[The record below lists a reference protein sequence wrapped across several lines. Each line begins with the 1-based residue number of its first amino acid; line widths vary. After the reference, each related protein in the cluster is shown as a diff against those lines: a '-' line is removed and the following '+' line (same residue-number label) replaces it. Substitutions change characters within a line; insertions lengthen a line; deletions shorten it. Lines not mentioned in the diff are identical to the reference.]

1 MDLDSDR
8 GIDGQGRGCDKLEDV
23 HINTRRLG
31 VESEIADLA
40 YKNYGKSFVWIDAV
54 CVRE

>member
-1 MDLDSDR
+1 MDLNSDR

-40 YKNYGKSFVWIDAV
+40 YKTHGKSFV
-54 CVRE
+54 